1 MNLFN
6 MGVLMAT
13 SAGAATV
20 WNGPTI
26 TFTQV
31 AGSGTVDQL
40 TPAVALTRGS
50 SQGLYNAASETGY
63 THFYSPGDTAWAY
76 GELGDYASLTYTDW
90 EDWNGSDPP
99 SMVGQDAVVHLVT
112 DDIYLSIRFTSWPTG
127 HQTPPGGFSYV
138 RSTAP
143 ISPPSFQS
151 ITITTSNT
159 VILTWSGTVSQAY
172 QFQYFDQSGFNQLDQ
187 YQQRAITA
195 TNMTMNTADTNAITG
210 STGRFYR
217 ISTP

>member
-172 QFQYFDQSGFNQLDQ
+172 QFQYSTNLVSTNWINLGG
-187 YQQRAITA
+187 AITA